1 VSSDESTKPGG
12 RRGLVLRI
20 VATVAALA
28 LWFWTQSLIG
38 ARAPSPEIG
47 DALQNFFGGLNSYF
61 GQHPSAANA
70 LLIVSS
76 GFIDALGLFLVA
88 EWIFAG
94 RVRPFLGLVL
104 LLGLRQ
110 VMQTLCALPVPP
122 HLIWRYPGFPSLF
135 VTYNVGN
142 DYFFSGHTAIA
153 VFGAMELARF
163 RRSWLTAIA
172 ILIVLFEI
180 AAVLILRAHYTMDVF
195 AGAMA
200 GLWVAAFCEKVSPR
214 LERLLSQTS

>member
-1 VSSDESTKPGG
+1 VSSEERAASTG

-20 VATVAALA
+20 VASLAVLA

-38 ARAPSPEIG
+38 ARAPSAEIG
-47 DALQNFFGGLNSYF
+47 DALQNWFGGLNSYF
-61 GQHPSAANA
+61 GQHPSAANV

-76 GFIDALGLFLVA
+76 GFIDALGLFLVT
-88 EWIFAG
+88 EWIFVG

-110 VMQTLCALPVPP
+110 VIQTLCALPAPP
-122 HLIWRYPGFPSLF
+122 HMIWRYPGFPSLF

-153 VFGAMELARF
+153 VFGAIELARL
-163 RRSWLTAIA
+163 RKSWLTAIA
-172 ILIVLFEI
+172 IVVVLFEI
-180 AAVLILRAHYTMDVF
+180 AAVLILRAHYAMDVF

-200 GLWVAAFCEKVSPR
+200 GLWVAAFCDAVSPR
-214 LERLLSQTS
+214 LERLLLGAK